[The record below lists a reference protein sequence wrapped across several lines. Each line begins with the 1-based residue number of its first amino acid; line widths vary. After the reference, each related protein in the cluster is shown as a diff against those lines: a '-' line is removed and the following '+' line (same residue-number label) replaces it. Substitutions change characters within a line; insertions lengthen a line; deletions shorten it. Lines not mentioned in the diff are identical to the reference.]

1 MGGRAVRVA
10 AVVLAGALL
19 VLGGVGRSWAF
30 RAVKEGSPAPA
41 LSLPSVGGDTVNLA
55 SFKGKSVVV
64 AFVRQGQGKSLE
76 AVKALTEVAGT
87 FGDRVAVVAVLV
99 NPDAGDPAAWAR
111 EAQVSFPV
119 LLDADRTAY
128 ARYGVVVV
136 PSTGVLDPEGGLV
149 GEVGGYTHGYRDAV
163 DRLVRTALGEQ
174 VAETAEVAA
183 SGPAKSP
190 ERKAAERQLQKARL
204 LVKRRMADKAVSA
217 ARAAVE
223 ADDTYAEAHAL
234 LGSLLLEESDG
245 NADEAATH
253 FHRALELDP
262 KSTEAKVGL
271 ARVRSIL
278 GDYDGAVA
286 ELEKAVR
293 LTPRPERLYYELG
306 RIHERAGRYERAVEA
321 YRKALERLLR

>member
-1 MGGRAVRVA
+1 MGSKAVRVA
-10 AVVLAGALL
+10 AAVLAGAVL
-19 VLGGVGRSWAF
+19 VVGGVDRSFAF

-41 LSLPSVGGDTVNLA
+41 LSLPSVGGDTVDLA
-55 SFKGKSVVV
+55 SFKGRAVVV

-76 AVKALTEVAGT
+76 AVKALSRIAGA

-111 EAQVSFPV
+111 EAQLPFPV
-119 LLDADRTAY
+119 LVDADRTAY

-136 PSTGVLDPEGGLV
+136 PSTGVLDPAGGLV
-149 GEVGGYTHGYRDAV
+149 GEVSGYTHGYRDSV
-163 DRLVRTALGEQ
+163 DRLVRAALGEPA
-174 VAETAEVAA
+174 VEAGAGKAA
-183 SGPAKSP
+183 TPAKAP
-190 ERKAAERQLQKARL
+190 ERKAAERQFQKARL
-204 LVKRRMADKAVSA
+204 LVKRKMTDKAVPA

-234 LGSLLLEESDG
+234 LGSLLLEVSDE
-245 NADEAATH
+245 NADEAASH
-253 FHRALELDP
+253 FRRALELDP

-271 ARVRSIL
+271 ARVRSL
-278 GDYDGAVA
+278 QGDYDGAVA

-306 RIHERAGRYERAVEA
+306 RIHERAGQYERAVEA
-321 YRKALERLLR
+321 YRKALEKLLR